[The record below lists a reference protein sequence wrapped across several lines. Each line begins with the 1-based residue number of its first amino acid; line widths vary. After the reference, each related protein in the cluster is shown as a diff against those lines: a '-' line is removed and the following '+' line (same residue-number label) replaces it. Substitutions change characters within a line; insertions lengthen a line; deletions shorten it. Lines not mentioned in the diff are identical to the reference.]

1 MLAEDQ
7 ILSFIRTSGPTI
19 PSKVAKII
27 KTEILIASAHLSDLS
42 SRGKVKVSSLKWGGS
57 PLYYVPGQE
66 SQLYNFA
73 KDNLNPKDFEVLE
86 MLRNEGVLREAEL
99 ELLPR
104 VAIRSL
110 KDFAVPL
117 QVTTP
122 DKTELFWKWHML
134 TNQEANERIAY
145 ILHPPA
151 QIPITIPE
159 EVPDL
164 AVVEPEQDIVSN
176 KSNEDSIKPV
186 VSTLMQDKSIEKERK
201 TVVRKQ
207 REKQKTIVEVEEKTP
222 IDELLV
228 AHETSK
234 PEFSLADPFFAE
246 LKSYCQI
253 MNMFIADGELVRKN
267 AEINLRSQ
275 LHTPLGKVH
284 FFCKAKKK
292 AKVDEKDLSA
302 AFIEAQMK
310 KLPLL
315 FLYTG
320 ELTKKAVEMV
330 DANAF
335 ENAIIRRIER
345 K

>member
-7 ILSFIRTSGPTI
+7 ILSFIRASGPTI
-19 PSKVAKII
+19 PSKVAKVI

-66 SQLYNFA
+66 SMLYNFA
-73 KDNLNPKDFEVLE
+73 KDNLNPKDFDVLE
-86 MLRNEGVLREAEL
+86 LLRNEGVLREAEL

-104 VAIRSL
+104 VALRSL

-122 DKTELFWKWHML
+122 EKTELFWKWHML
-134 TNQEANERIAY
+134 TNQDANDRIAN
-145 ILHPPA
+145 ILRPPMA
-151 QIPITIPE
+151 IPVE
-159 EVPDL
+159 
-164 AVVEPEQDIVSN
+164 VEPEVPIATQPAPRVLEVSVPAVAA
-176 KSNEDSIKPV
+176 KEKKTPGRKP
-186 VSTLMQDKSIEKERK
+186 K
-201 TVVRKQ
+201 
-207 REKQKTIVEVEEKTP
+207 EKQQTIGGAEIVEVKKP
-222 IDELLV
+222 IDELLILSEEPKQV
-228 AHETSK
+228 FK
-234 PEFSLADPFFAE
+234 LADPFFPI
-246 LKSYCQI
+246 LSDYCSY
-253 MNMFIADGELVRKN
+253 MNMSILDGELIRKN
-267 AEINLRSQ
+267 AEINLRAV
-275 LHTPLGKVH
+275 LNTPLGKVN

-315 FLYTG
+315 FLYSG
-320 ELTKKAVEMV
+320 ELSKKAVEMV

-335 ENAIIRRIER
+335 ENAIIKRIE
-345 K
+345 KK